1 MFADI
6 GDKLIAIFKDVTPQ
20 VGAFI
25 GNLIVALL
33 VFIIGWVVAAV
44 IAKAIKQLVRA
55 TKVDVALERAGFSAL
70 FRRTG
75 HNLDIGLVI
84 ASLVRWFVIIVFSVV
99 SFKLIGLDVV
109 NQFLGAVLAYI
120 PNVIVA
126 VIMIIVAALVADF
139 LQKVVIGSA
148 RAANIKSAEFL
159 GTLTRWSIL
168 IFAIF
173 AAFAQINFIAEALL
187 GTIFTGIIVTI
198 SIGLG
203 LAFGLAFGLGGKDA
217 ARAILERISKK

>member
-33 VFIIGWVVAAV
+33 VFIIGWIVAAV

-75 HNLDIGLVI
+75 HNLDVGLVI
-84 ASLVRWFVIIVFSVV
+84 ASLVRWFVIIVFAVV
-99 SFKLIGLDVV
+99 SFELIGLTAV
-109 NQFLGAVLAYI
+109 NLFFGSVLMYIPSVIIAVL
-120 PNVIVA
+120 
-126 VIMIIVAALVADF
+126 MIIVAVLVADF
-139 LQKVVIGSA
+139 LQKVVVASS
-148 RAANIKSAEFL
+148 RAANVKSAEFL
-159 GTLTRWSIL
+159 GTLTRWAIL
-168 IFAIF
+168 VF
-173 AAFAQINFIAEALL
+173 AAFAALTQLNIAAGLFS
-187 GTIFTGIIVTI
+187 TIFTGIIIAFSV
-198 SIGLG
+198 
-203 LAFGLAFGLGGKDA
+203 AFGLAFGLGGQDA